1 MPRKMKVD
9 AKKLL
14 KMVKDGVPQKEIMS
28 RLGFKTS
35 TQLKTAITNAAMAEN
50 ILPPLVGGRK
60 GGKEVQ
66 IKKNVKVNSRGSL
79 IIPKQVIESYGLKV
93 GDSFDVRKS
102 KAGLSLKKV

>member
-1 MPRKMKVD
+1 MPKKLQVD

-35 TQLKTAITNAAMAEN
+35 TQLKTAITNAAMAEK

-60 GGKEVQ
+60 GGKQVA

-79 IIPKQVIESYGLKV
+79 IIPKQLIDAYGLKV
-93 GDSFDVRKS
+93 GDSFEVRRS
-102 KAGLSLKKV
+102 KAGMSLKKV